1 MNTTGSNIATQH
13 DVAMRQIPIE
23 RFQFLPRF
31 STDPA
36 YSMTAHSEEC
46 FLDRESGELIWIIE
60 IWDDDLNQ
68 ESRAK
73 LDADPNRYIEIG
85 FSDHGTHHELL
96 REFLASDWTEDDEL
110 RKKAADS
117 YLSSIGEWVEAMEGT
132 GAKYAFEAYK
142 EERFEQWAEEFL
154 AEHGIKPIWID

>member
-1 MNTTGSNIATQH
+1 MNTTGNNIAAQQ
-13 DVAMRQIPIE
+13 DVATRQISID
-23 RFQFLPRF
+23 RFLFLSRF

-36 YSMTAHSEEC
+36 YSMTAYSEEC
-46 FLDRESGELIWIIE
+46 FLDRESGELIWIME
-60 IWDDDLNQ
+60 VWDDDLNQ

-73 LDADPNRYIEIG
+73 LDSDPDRYIEIS
-85 FSDHGTHHELL
+85 FSDHGCHHELL
-96 REFLASDWTEDDEL
+96 REFIESDWTENAEL

-117 YLSSIGEWVEAMEGT
+117 YLSSIGGWTESMEET

-142 EERFEQWAEEFL
+142 EERFQQLAEEFL